1 LRIVKVPP
9 PLEKRGA
16 MLTNL
21 GNSPSTILLVED
33 HAQYRETLKTIL
45 QSRFPEIAIFEAEEG
60 SGVARMVDEHQPGM
74 IFMDI
79 RLPGISGL
87 ELTKVIKQHHP
98 EIVIA
103 VLTNLD
109 TPEYEEAAYSN
120 GADYFLSKQKTRPGD
135 IEDLVVSVLG
145 I

>member
-1 LRIVKVPP
+1 
-9 PLEKRGA
+9 
-16 MLTNL
+16 MLTNPEDRP
-21 GNSPSTILLVED
+21 NRILLVED
-33 HAQYRETLKTIL
+33 HAQYRETLKRIL
-45 QSRFPEIAIFEAEEG
+45 HSRFPEIAIFEAEEG
-60 SGVARMVDEHQPGM
+60 NGVARMVDEHRPGM

-87 ELTKVIKQHHP
+87 ELTKVIKQRHP
-98 EIVIA
+98 ETVIA

-120 GADYFLSKQKTRPGD
+120 GADYFLSKQKTKPGD
-135 IEDLVVSVLG
+135 IEDLVVSVMG